1 MMNRSIRNRFV
12 MLLSAA
18 MLWGCAATQLHRDGL
33 AEVERGNY
41 EVGVSKLAD
50 AVAHDPD
57 NMTYKLDLTARREA
71 SIQKLISAGDALRA
85 AGQYDPAIAT
95 YRRVLTLGAGNQ
107 RALRGID
114 GVEADRRHAAM
125 VGEAAKD
132 FERKDY
138 DAADTIIRSVLTED
152 SGFAPAA
159 ALAAK
164 VNVARGP
171 MNVAPRLK
179 TRNNAKVTLQFR
191 DAQTKMV
198 FEVLARQ
205 TGINFVLDKDIK
217 SDSKTTI
224 FVQEVPIEEA
234 IDLVLDQNALARQIL
249 SSNMVLIYPNTPA
262 KQKDYEEQIVHTFY
276 LTNAVPKDVE
286 GMLKTMLGAKN
297 LFIDERTSVVVM
309 RDTPDAVRM
318 AEKLV
323 ASIDVA
329 EPEVLIEVEVLEI
342 ARSKLLNL
350 GITPPGSF
358 TASANPVGAAS
369 ATATAGASGLVLSD
383 LSRQNAN
390 TISVSSVSVT
400 ANALQTVGNTNTLA
414 SPRIRARN
422 KEKAKILIG
431 SRVPVITSST
441 ALLTSGTASSSSVQ
455 YLDVGL
461 TLEVQPTVYL
471 DGDVAIKLGMEVSA
485 ITNTVVVAGTQAY
498 TIGTRNANTVL
509 RLKDGETQ
517 ILAGLIQDSDTRNSA
532 GIPGLSQIP
541 IVGRL
546 FGSNSTDREKSE
558 IVLSITPHIIRT
570 QARPSAESTEFWY
583 GTETRSRS
591 SPFAGGGGFDS
602 TAPGASAV
610 AGEVGGGAGL
620 PTVGPRPSVSQ
631 PLVVPSAAAP
641 TPTPT
646 SLPATAAPPA
656 APAGP
661 PPHPTVTV
669 EGPGETAVGQEF
681 EVTVRMATDI
691 AISRLRA
698 QLRFDSSALQLISAT
713 AGDVVPSTAGSPTVD
728 AKSGGA
734 QMDIVASDDP
744 VQGEGSLMLL
754 RFKALAARPASAI
767 SAQVS
772 AMAPSGTAMANAT
785 SQPLSLAI
793 KP

>member
-1 MMNRSIRNRFV
+1 MMNRSLRNLLGTLACTA
-12 MLLSAA
+12 MLL
-18 MLWGCAATQLHRDGL
+18 GCAATQLHRDGL

-41 EVGVSKLAD
+41 EAGVAKLAD
-50 AVAHDPD
+50 AVAEDPK
-57 NMTYKLDLTARREA
+57 NMMYKLDLTARRED
-71 SIQKLISAGDALRA
+71 SIQKLISSGDALRA
-85 AGQYDPAIAT
+85 AGQYDTAVTT
-95 YRRVLTLGAGNQ
+95 YRRVLAIEAGNQ
-107 RALRGID
+107 RAVRGID
-114 GVEADRRHAAM
+114 AVETDRRHAGM
-125 VGEAAKD
+125 VGEAYKD

-138 DAADTIIRSVLTED
+138 DGADAILRTVLNED
-152 SGFAPAA
+152 SGFGPAT

-171 MNVAPRLK
+171 MNAAPRLK
-179 TRNNAKVTLQFR
+179 SRNNAKVTLQFR
-191 DAQTKMV
+191 DAPTKMV

-205 TGINFVLDKDIK
+205 TGINFVLDKDVK

-286 GMLKTMLGAKN
+286 SMLKSMLGAKT
-297 LFIDERTSVVVM
+297 LFVDERTSVVVM

-323 ASIDVA
+323 ASIDVP

-358 TASANPVGAAS
+358 SAS
-369 ATATAGASGLVLSD
+369 ATSIAKGATAGATGGASGLVLSD
-383 LSRQNAN
+383 LSHQNAN
-390 TISVSSVSVT
+390 TLSVSSVSLT

-461 TLEVQPTVYL
+461 TLEVQPTVYQ
-471 DGDVAIKLGMEVSA
+471 DGDVAIKVGLEVSS
-485 ITNTVVVAGTQAY
+485 ITNTVVVGGTQAY
-498 TIGTRNANTVL
+498 TIGTRNANTLL

-517 ILAGLIQDSDTRNSA
+517 ILAGLIQDSDTRNAA

-546 FGSNSTDREKSE
+546 FGSHNSDREKSE

-570 QARPSAESTEFWY
+570 QARAASDSTEFWY

-591 SPFAGGGGFDS
+591 TPFAGGGGFDNS
-602 TAPGASAV
+602 SAPAGAG
-610 AGEVGGGAGL
+610 AGSVGGGAGL
-620 PTVGPRPSVSQ
+620 PTTGPRPSVAQ
-631 PLVVPSAAAP
+631 PVVVPV
-641 TPTPT
+641 
-646 SLPATAAPPA
+646 TAAPPT
-656 APAGP
+656 APPAPPPGP

-669 EGPGETAVGQEF
+669 DGPGEITVGQEF
-681 EVTVRMATDI
+681 DVTVRVASDI
-691 AISRLRA
+691 GISRLRG
-698 QLRFDSSALQLISAT
+698 QVRFDSSALQLMSAT
-713 AGDVVPSTAGSPTVD
+713 AGDVVPASAGSPTVD

-734 QMDIVASDDP
+734 QMDVVASDDP
-744 VQGEGSLMLL
+744 IQGEGSLMLL
-754 RFKALAARPASAI
+754 RFKALAARPASSIA
-767 SAQVS
+767 AQIS
-772 AMAPSGTAMANAT
+772 AMAPSGAAMANAA
-785 SQPLSLAI
+785 SQPLSVAI